1 MKQVFKC
8 FSLLGVLLIGFSV
21 FVSAGT
27 SVYAA
32 EETTKQLEYE
42 KKLRKEIDTIYTQ
55 LIRYDELLG
64 KYVVDE
70 RLVEA
75 SYQTDREIQGVY
87 LLKDALNDK
96 KRQNSEVSGEN
107 LLSIAIS
114 ESNYVLDG
122 NDVNNLLPVH
132 RISKRSA
139 WDTIT
144 KCIQEAWKGAI
155 SLVTIKGIVNL
166 LKAGKFEAAAAK
178 LASSLGGKVLGVAG
192 AALFLLTCGAVEAS

>member
-32 EETTKQLEYE
+32 EETNKQLEYE
-42 KKLRKEIDTIYTQ
+42 ESLREEVDMIYSKLIK
-55 LIRYDELLG
+55 YDESLK

-70 RLVEA
+70 SLVE
-75 SYQTDREIQGVY
+75 SIYRTDQEIQGVY
-87 LLKDALNDK
+87 FLKDALNDK
-96 KRQNSEVSGEN
+96 KQQNPEISCSEF
-107 LLSIAIS
+107 LTTAIS
-114 ESNYVLDG
+114 ESNYVLAG
-122 NDVNNLLPVH
+122 NDVNNLLPSY

-144 KCIQEAWKGAI
+144 KCIQDAWKGAI
-155 SLVTIKGIVNL
+155 SLVTIKGVVNL

-178 LASSLGGKVLGVAG
+178 LAASLGGKILGVA
-192 AALFLLTCGAVEAS
+192 AAAAFLLTCGAVEAS